1 VTTIAWDGA
10 SLAADKLM
18 GGRHTVCKV
27 FQISKHL
34 WFAGAG
40 DYCQIVEVSE
50 WLKAGSPS
58 DDKPA
63 VDGDSDY
70 LLIDKG
76 KPYWLTVP
84 YLRRVK
90 INEKVAALGSG
101 SMYALG
107 AMAAGADAW
116 LAVKIASSL
125 DPNTGKGIT
134 VIKVGRSG

>member
-1 VTTIAWDGA
+1 MTTVAFDGTN
-10 SLAADKLM
+10 LAADKLM
-18 GGRHTVCKV
+18 GGRHTVCKI
-27 FQISKHL
+27 FRITEHL
-34 WFAGAG
+34 YFAGAG
-40 DYCQIVEVSE
+40 DYCQIVEVAE
-50 WLKAGSPS
+50 WLKAGSPA
-58 DDKPA
+58 DDKPS

-84 YLRRVK
+84 FLRKVK

-107 AMAAGADAW
+107 AMAAGADAKA
-116 LAVKIASSL
+116 AVKIASSL

-134 VIKVGRSG
+134 VIKVRP